1 VDGKYTWARFQLM
14 SLLDADRRII
24 EVCGLVRQPIVNN
37 PFGCQQADAAKQGH
51 GRLVILPIVSFIC
64 AKNIVG
70 WGSHLGW
77 PNAIF
82 QVDYQQ
88 IYN

>member
-1 VDGKYTWARFQLM
+1 M

-37 PFGCQQADAAKQGH
+37 PSGCQQADAAKQGRA
-51 GRLVILPIVSFIC
+51 RLVILPIVSFIC

-70 WGSHLGW
+70 MGVAPWLAKCYLSSRLS
-77 PNAIF
+77 A
-82 QVDYQQ
+82 DL
-88 IYN
+88 